1 MSTANH
7 LNTALIIFVRP
18 PELGKVKTRLAKTI
32 GDERALAIYKLLLNH
47 TQQITQPLNFQK
59 FIYYVD
65 HVVDY
70 DLWNH
75 PGYTKRK
82 QSGNDLGEKM
92 QHAFNELFEQGF
104 KKVLII
110 GSDCYQ
116 LQTPIIEEAVN
127 LLNTNG
133 AVLGPTHDGGYFLL
147 GMNEFHAQLF
157 ENKTWSTDQ
166 VLNET
171 VSDLKS
177 SNISYSLLN
186 TLCDVDEEADLAL
199 SGIDI

>member
-32 GDERALAIYKLLLNH
+32 GDVRALAIYKLLLNH

>member
-7 LNTALIIFVRP
+7 LNTALIVFVRP

-32 GDERALAIYKLLLNH
+32 GDVRALAIYKLLLNH

>member
-7 LNTALIIFVRP
+7 LNTALIVFVRP

-32 GDERALAIYKLLLNH
+32 GDVRALAIYKLLLNH

-133 AVLGPTHDGGYFLL
+133 VVLGPTHDGGYFLL

>member
-110 GSDCYQ
+110 GSDCYL

-127 LLNTNG
+127 LLNTHG
-133 AVLGPTHDGGYFLL
+133 VVLGPTHDGGYFLL
-147 GMNEFHAQLF
+147 GMNEFHAKLF
-157 ENKTWSTDQ
+157 ENKAWSTDQ

-171 VSDLKS
+171 VADLKKL
-177 SNISYSLLN
+177 NITFSMLN
-186 TLCDVDEEADLAL
+186 TLHDVDEEADLAL
-199 SGIDI
+199 SGINI